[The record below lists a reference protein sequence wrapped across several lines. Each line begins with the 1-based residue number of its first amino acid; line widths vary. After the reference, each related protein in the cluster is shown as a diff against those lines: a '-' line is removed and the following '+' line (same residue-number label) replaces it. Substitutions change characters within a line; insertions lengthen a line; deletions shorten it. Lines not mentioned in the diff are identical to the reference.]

1 MLLFL
6 PAYFLVVLL
15 MISSSFVRIVTALV
29 PCVCVCFFF
38 FSCRSQRRCQAARE
52 TSRCRVGEQERA
64 VAMPF
69 GPASNGLSVVG

>member
-29 PCVCVCFFF
+29 PCVCFFFF

-69 GPASNGLSVVG
+69 GPASNGLGVVG